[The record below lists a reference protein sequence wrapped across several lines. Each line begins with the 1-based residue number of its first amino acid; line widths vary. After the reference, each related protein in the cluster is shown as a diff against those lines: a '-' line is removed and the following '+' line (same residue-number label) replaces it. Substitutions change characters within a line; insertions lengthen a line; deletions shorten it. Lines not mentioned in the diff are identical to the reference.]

1 MSEVE
6 GRVFVFPEVKGNT
19 SRRKKNMGLGMFLS
33 CTQKVLSWIPQHPIK
48 LGLMDVTE
56 V

>member
-1 MSEVE
+1 MSGVE

-19 SRRKKNMGLGMFLS
+19 SRRKGNMGLGMFLS

-48 LGLMDVTE
+48 LGLIDVTE